1 MQALILAAG
10 EGSRLAAAGIPIPK
24 PLVDVAGK
32 PQILRLLQTFDALGC
47 ESLTCA
53 IRADSP
59 SVRRLLDA
67 QRFRAPLTVVACR
80 TPSSLHTLVEGL
92 RAVPPGP
99 VCCSMVDTVMRAE
112 DWRAVYGAVERH
124 LADGADAVLAVTG
137 YVDDESPVYVNRH
150 EGGLVRAVSD
160 EPIQPPCVTGGV
172 YGLSAAARAAAAQA
186 LARGVYRMRGF
197 LKALLAGEGGRE
209 GARVAAVDV
218 ARIIDIDR
226 PRDLETANAWLTARE
241 A

>member
-1 MQALILAAG
+1 
-10 EGSRLAAAGIPIPK
+10 
-24 PLVDVAGK
+24 
-32 PQILRLLQTFDALGC
+32 
-47 ESLTCA
+47 
-53 IRADSP
+53 
-59 SVRRLLDA
+59 
-67 QRFRAPLTVVACR
+67 
-80 TPSSLHTLVEGL
+80 
-92 RAVPPGP
+92 
-99 VCCSMVDTVMRAE
+99 MVDTVMRAE

-172 YGLSAAARAAAAQA
+172 YGLSAAARAAAAPA